1 MDNMRNNYREY
12 KLKKYGL
19 PDEYIDVYMYLIT
32 RDKSYLPTDYL
43 LQYTDRANLVS
54 QGKLNKAK
62 EELLLL
68 FGRILIFGK
77 LGVDV

>member
-1 MDNMRNNYREY
+1 MDNMRNNNREY